1 MVRAGSFGRGS
12 LEAAFEG
19 RYEAGVSQPSNRPV
33 SRSKAP
39 AAAPDPMAALTLK
52 GLGLR
57 VGLPLVGFWIIAILV
72 GRPWALAGMAVI
84 TVAAAALVAWA
95 LRFAQKSKAV
105 ADIVKSADTPQ
116 ARKEALA
123 KLETDFKKGDTA
135 AVFAKAQLQLH
146 EDPRIALQTLE
157 TIDLAK
163 VMAPM
168 ADEARAQRAMIHLM
182 LGEAERAR
190 QLVDN
195 IDLSR
200 HQQAKTRATL
210 VTVIGEAWARTG
222 QGKKALDTLN
232 VFDPEDPEY
241 IDLNAQLYRAF
252 AFAYAACNDTK
263 GIRKVLRKMMDI
275 NPQLLGGF
283 LVKKVHPL
291 LEREAKEM
299 LKRSGAIPK
308 KMMVKRM

>member
-1 MVRAGSFGRGS
+1 
-12 LEAAFEG
+12 
-19 RYEAGVSQPSNRPV
+19 
-33 SRSKAP
+33 
-39 AAAPDPMAALTLK
+39 MAALSLK

-57 VGLPLVGFWIIAILV
+57 VGLPLLGFWVIAIIV
-72 GRPWALAGMAVI
+72 GRTWALAGMGVV
-84 TVAAAALVAWA
+84 TVAAIALIIWA
-95 LRFAQKSKAV
+95 LRFATKTRAV
-105 ADIVKSADTPQ
+105 AEIVKGADSPQ
-116 ARKEALA
+116 ARKEALS

-135 AVFAKAQLQLH
+135 AIFARAQLQLH
-146 EDPRIALQTLE
+146 EDPRVALTTLE
-157 TIDLAK
+157 QIDLAK
-163 VMAPM
+163 VMAPV

-190 QLVDN
+190 QLADN

-222 QGKKALDTLN
+222 QGKKALETLS

-241 IDLNAQLYRAF
+241 VDLKAQLYRAL
-252 AFAYAACNDTK
+252 AFSYAAVNDTK
-263 GIRKVLRKMMDI
+263 GIRRVLRKMSEI
-275 NPQLLGGF
+275 NPQLLGSF

-299 LKRSGAIPK
+299 LKRSGAVPK
-308 KMMVKRM
+308 RMVVKRM

>member
-1 MVRAGSFGRGS
+1 
-12 LEAAFEG
+12 
-19 RYEAGVSQPSNRPV
+19 
-33 SRSKAP
+33 
-39 AAAPDPMAALTLK
+39 MAALTLK

-57 VGLPLVGFWIIAILV
+57 VGLPLLGFWIIAIVV
-72 GRPWALAGMAVI
+72 GRPWALAAMGVI
-84 TVAAAALVAWA
+84 TVAAAALVTWA
-95 LRFAQKSKAV
+95 IRFTNKTRAV
-105 ADIVKSADTPQ
+105 ANIVKGADTPQ
-116 ARKEALA
+116 ARKEALS

-135 AVFAKAQLQLH
+135 AIFAKAQLQLH

-157 TIDLAK
+157 QVDLAK
-163 VMAPM
+163 VMAPI

-241 IDLNAQLYRAF
+241 ADLKAQLYRAF
-252 AFAYAACNDTK
+252 AFSYAAMNDTK
-263 GIRKVLRKMMDI
+263 GIRKALRKMLEI

-299 LKRSGAIPK
+299 LKRSGAVPK
-308 KMMVKRM
+308 KMVVKRM

>member
-1 MVRAGSFGRGS
+1 
-12 LEAAFEG
+12 
-19 RYEAGVSQPSNRPV
+19 
-33 SRSKAP
+33 
-39 AAAPDPMAALTLK
+39 MAALTLK

-57 VGLPLVGFWIIAILV
+57 VGLPLLGFWIVAIII
-72 GRPWALAGMAVI
+72 GRTWALAGMGVVTIAAV
-84 TVAAAALVAWA
+84 ALVTWA
-95 LRFAQKSKAV
+95 IRFATKTRAV
-105 ADIVKSADTPQ
+105 ADIVKAADTPQ
-116 ARKEALA
+116 ARKEALSR
-123 KLETDFKKGDTA
+123 LETYFKKGDTA
-135 AVFAKAQLQLH
+135 AIFAKAQLQLH

-157 TIDLAK
+157 QIDLAK
-163 VMAPM
+163 VMAPI
-168 ADEARAQRAMIHLM
+168 ADEARAQRAMLHLM

-232 VFDPEDPEY
+232 VFDPDDPEFAE
-241 IDLNAQLYRAF
+241 LKAQLYRAF
-252 AFAYAACNDTK
+252 AFAYAAVNDTK
-263 GIRKVLRKMMDI
+263 GIRKVLRKMLEI

-299 LKRSGAIPK
+299 LKRSGAVPK
-308 KMMVKRM
+308 KMVVKRM

>member
-1 MVRAGSFGRGS
+1 VPATD
-12 LEAAFEG
+12 G
-19 RYEAGVSQPSNRPV
+19 RYEAGVNKPV
-33 SRSKAP
+33 SRSSSPPKAP
-39 AAAPDPMAALTLK
+39 KAAPDPMAALTFK

-57 VGLPLVGFWIIAILV
+57 VGLPLIGFWIIAIII
-72 GRPWALAGMAVI
+72 GKPWALAVMGVL
-84 TVAAAALVAWA
+84 TVAAGALVLWA
-95 LRFAQKSKAV
+95 IRFASKARAV
-105 ADIVKSADTPQ
+105 ADIVKNADSPQ
-116 ARKEALA
+116 ARKEALSR
-123 KLETDFKKGDTA
+123 LETDFKKGDTA
-135 AVFAKAQLQLH
+135 AIFAKAQLQLH
-146 EDPRIALQTLE
+146 EDPRVALQTLE
-157 TIDLAK
+157 QVDLAK

-190 QLVDN
+190 QLVDA

-222 QGKKALDTLN
+222 QGKKALDTLS

-241 IDLNAQLYRAF
+241 GDLKAQLYRAF
-252 AFAYAACNDTK
+252 AFAYAAVNDTK
-263 GIRKVLRKMMDI
+263 GIRKALRKMLEI

-299 LKRSGAIPK
+299 LKRSGAVPK
-308 KMMVKRM
+308 KMVVKRM

>member
-1 MVRAGSFGRGS
+1 MSKPVT
-12 LEAAFEG
+12 
-19 RYEAGVSQPSNRPV
+19 PSTSP
-33 SRSKAP
+33 SKAP
-39 AAAPDPMAALTLK
+39 SAAPDPMAALTLK

-57 VGLPLVGFWIIAILV
+57 VGLPILGFWIIALII
-72 GRPWALAGMAVI
+72 GRPWALAGMGVV
-84 TVAAAALVAWA
+84 TVAAIALVTWA
-95 LRFAQKSKAV
+95 IRFTNKTRAV
-105 ADIVKSADTPQ
+105 ANIVKAADTPQ
-116 ARKEALA
+116 ARKEALS

-135 AVFAKAQLQLH
+135 AIFAKAQLQLH
-146 EDPRIALQTLE
+146 EDPRQALKTLE
-157 TIDLAK
+157 EIDLAK
-163 VMAPM
+163 VMAPI
-168 ADEARAQRAMIHLM
+168 ADEARAQRAMIHLL

-232 VFDPEDPEY
+232 VFDPEDAEY
-241 IDLNAQLYRAF
+241 ADLRAQLYRAY
-252 AFAYAACNDTK
+252 AFAYASVNDTK
-263 GIRKVLRKMMDI
+263 GIRKVLRKMLDI

-299 LKRSGAIPK
+299 LKRSGAVPK
-308 KMMVKRM
+308 KMVVKRM